1 LAQLREDAER
11 GRNVR
16 RDALL
21 ADAINTGRIPP
32 SSRATWST
40 LLDTD
45 PVNTE
50 RTLAGLKPGTIPVSP
65 IGYGNA
71 DDERSSLDAVYSEL
85 YGQTPH

>member
-1 LAQLREDAER
+1 
-11 GRNVR
+11 
-16 RDALL
+16 
-21 ADAINTGRIPP
+21 
-32 SSRATWST
+32 
-40 LLDTD
+40 
-45 PVNTE
+45 VNTE